1 MLMLARAETYEQR
14 AEEAPTLGNAH
25 TPACNVGQGRRMRCY
40 KRAPCSLSSCFMH
53 ANRYLPPRCVH
64 PPGDLSVG
72 SGRRCC
78 FIGKA
83 HQTFGFCSSGSS
95 VSVVCRCW
103 AASSMARCA
112 ARRPLS
118 SRYQFSSHASS
129 AIITAL
135 QCAAPHI
142 LGSEQ
147 QILSVFSR
155 AVWPGSSRR
164 ACCKV
169 CFSCH
174 LSHLGLERAS
184 RPSVRHSRAP
194 P

>member
-1 MLMLARAETYEQR
+1 MLVRAERREQS
-14 AEEAPTLGNAH
+14 AESRGGSDQGTLRNAH

-40 KRAPCSLSSCFMH
+40 KPAPCSLSSCFISSCMQIGTY
-53 ANRYLPPRCVH
+53 RRRVH

-83 HQTFGFCSSGSS
+83 HQTFGFYSSGGS

-103 AASSMARCA
+103 DASSMARCA

-135 QCAAPHI
+135 HRTA
-142 LGSEQ
+142 
-147 QILSVFSR
+147 
-155 AVWPGSSRR
+155 
-164 ACCKV
+164 
-169 CFSCH
+169 
-174 LSHLGLERAS
+174 
-184 RPSVRHSRAP
+184 HSRVGTADSSSLLSCWLARVESPCLLQGLFLWPSWPRESFSPVRETFPRP